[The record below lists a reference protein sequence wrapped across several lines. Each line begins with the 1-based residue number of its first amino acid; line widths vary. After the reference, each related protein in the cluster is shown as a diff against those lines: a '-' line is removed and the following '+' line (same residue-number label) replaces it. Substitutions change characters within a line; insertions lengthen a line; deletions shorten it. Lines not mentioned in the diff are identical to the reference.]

1 MKYLAVVSCV
11 FASVV
16 AFIAVSG
23 DASKE
28 NQSPNVG
35 HAYSILVSKTNLWPG
50 TELNAKN
57 SEIVNYVTLPKSGAG
72 YLECFPTEDF
82 VTREPIEAGQPIL
95 ERDIIHRHTLV
106 SSQNYPEGKKVVA
119 ILVSGHGMDFVELN
133 SLRGKNVLATAA
145 DRIGNQCLA
154 VESQVF
160 VLNSVSKDSE
170 SREDTILFG
179 VWATEKESEAIVFA
193 QKNDAKFSICK
204 R

>member
-1 MKYLAVVSCV
+1 MCIRDS
-11 FASVV
+11 
-16 AFIAVSG
+16 
-23 DASKE
+23 
-28 NQSPNVG
+28 
-35 HAYSILVSKTNLWPG
+35 
-50 TELNAKN
+50 
-57 SEIVNYVTLPKSGAG
+57 
-72 YLECFPTEDF
+72 
-82 VTREPIEAGQPIL
+82 
-95 ERDIIHRHTLV
+95 DIIHGHTLV

-133 SLRGKNVLATAA
+133 SLRGKNVLVTAA

-170 SREDTILFG
+170 SPEDTILFG